1 MENALS
7 KKHFTPYFQVNDKTA
22 YPKYIEFRD
31 KVEYHKKLISEETNL
46 QEIKVLLGGEKVLLD
61 RFDSI
66 SDSIKQRLTDI

>member
-1 MENALS
+1 MNQIWKTHLS

-46 QEIKVLLGGEKVLLD
+46 QEIILD
-61 RFDSI
+61 STHL
-66 SDSIKQRLTDI
+66 K

>member
-1 MENALS
+1 MENTLS

-22 YPKYIEFRD
+22 YPKYSEFRD

-46 QEIKVLLGGEKVLLD
+46 QEIKVLLD